1 MPLTME
7 HILKQGPKRTVLL
20 EAPDPAEPRVG
31 RVIKRFH
38 AGGLLGG
45 LMDRQRARREF
56 QALKNVRKLGI
67 AAPKPIE
74 VRKGKARWDLVTEE
88 IPGARDLGQVF
99 ANAQL
104 ADQPALSLRLATD
117 LAKFLQQLLMG
128 GVQHGDLHP
137 GNVVLDENQQPWLVD
152 MRNVRTGVPNRERD
166 FLDLLLH
173 LCQGCRETT
182 PARWRAVF
190 LARLRRSCV
199 GTSCASWFQ
208 DLNPSA
214 IESSARGLRRS
225 KGRKRIPRWQRESSA
240 ATRRKSGWVALKRK
254 PGNWRRHPAVSME
267 RALIHWNALGHLA
280 EHQVPAEQPVL
291 LWVGTRGVR
300 VVSGLPK
307 GTRPMSHGSDASPQA
322 WGHILGTIADRG
334 LYAKTDSMDRW
345 WLTPEGQVLAGDVE
359 LQDLV
364 LQGPATPW
372 GFDDKTVGS
381 DWSDR
386 QHEDFLLAWC
396 QAHGGGSTEQ
406 RALRESMLGQF

>member
-74 VRKGKARWDLVTEE
+74 VRKGKAHWDLVTEE
-88 IPGARDLGQVF
+88 IPGARDLSQVF

-152 MRNVRTGVPNRERD
+152 MRNVRTGVPNREHD

-182 PARWRAVF
+182 PVGAQYSWLACGDRA
-190 LARLRRSCV
+190 
-199 GTSCASWFQ
+199 W
-208 DLNPSA
+208 
-214 IESSARGLRRS
+214 
-225 KGRKRIPRWQRESSA
+225 
-240 ATRRKSGWVALKRK
+240 
-254 PGNWRRHPAVSME
+254 
-267 RALIHWNALGHLA
+267 
-280 EHQVPAEQPVL
+280 
-291 LWVGTRGVR
+291 
-300 VVSGLPK
+300 GLPVQV
-307 GTRPMSHGSDASPQA
+307 GSKTLTPPQSSPAPGDSDGARDASASRAGSGRAPPQ
-322 WGHILGTIADRG
+322 
-334 LYAKTDSMDRW
+334 
-345 WLTPEGQVLAGDVE
+345 LAASPD
-359 LQDLV
+359 
-364 LQGPATPW
+364 
-372 GFDDKTVGS
+372 GS
-381 DWSDR
+381 P
-386 QHEDFLLAWC
+386 
-396 QAHGGGSTEQ
+396 
-406 RALRESMLGQF
+406 